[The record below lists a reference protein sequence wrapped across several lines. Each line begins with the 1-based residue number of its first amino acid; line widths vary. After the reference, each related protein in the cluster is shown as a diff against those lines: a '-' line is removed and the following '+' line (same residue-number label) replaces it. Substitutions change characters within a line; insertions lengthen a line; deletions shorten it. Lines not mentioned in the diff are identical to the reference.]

1 MAKTSSNAGP
11 LKMTE
16 LKELTL
22 IDLQNR
28 LKEWEEN
35 FETLRF
41 QLDSGQLPNTARVR
55 MIRRDIARL
64 RTVVHECELGL
75 RKPKGISA

>member
-1 MAKTSSNAGP
+1 MAKVSSAGP

-16 LKELTL
+16 LIELTQV
-22 IDLQNR
+22 DLTNR
-28 LKEWEEN
+28 LKDWEDN
-35 FETLRF
+35 LETLKF

-64 RTVVHECELGL
+64 RTVIREIELGS
-75 RKPKGISA
+75 RKPKGLTA